1 MLYFGSIYILLPIYS
16 FLLYLYSN
24 FKTIATDKL
33 NIEQLKDYFKDKE
46 SFETSDIVKFY
57 LQREQE
63 VKTTTIN
70 WRVYNLVQSGVLN
83 RIGRGRFAI
92 GKNRVY
98 TPEISSKIKSVHSK
112 LKKEFPYLR
121 MCIWNTSSL
130 NEFMIHQP
138 GRFYILIEV
147 DKEATQSVFFYLK
160 EHKFSVFIE
169 PTKDLIEKYLPDEKE
184 TLIVK
189 SLVSEAPLQ
198 SINKI
203 NSPTIE
209 KMLVD
214 IFCDDIIF
222 AAQQGFEMRTIFQEA
237 LNKYTVN
244 ESRMMR
250 YADRRRKKDSFREY
264 LNSITNLRQQS

>member
-1 MLYFGSIYILLPIYS
+1 M
-16 FLLYLYSN
+16 YSN
-24 FKTIATDKL
+24 FNTIATDKL
-33 NIEQLKDYFKDKE
+33 NIEQLKDYFKDTE

-57 LQREQE
+57 LQREPE

-70 WRVYNLVQSGVLN
+70 WRVYNLVQTGVLN

-98 TPEISSKIKSVHSK
+98 IPELSSKIKLVHSK
-112 LKKEFPYLR
+112 LKKEFPFLR
-121 MCIWNTSSL
+121 MCIWNTSSI

-147 DKEATQSVFFYLK
+147 DKEAAQSVFFYLK
-160 EHKFSVFIE
+160 AHKFSVFIE
-169 PTKDLIEKYLPDEKE
+169 PTKDVIEKYLPDEKE

-198 SINKI
+198 ILNRINY
-203 NSPTIE
+203 PTIE
-209 KMLVD
+209 KILVD
-214 IFCDDIIF
+214 IFCDDVIF
-222 AAQQGFEMRTIFQEA
+222 AAQQGYEMRTIFQEVF
-237 LNKYTVN
+237 NKYTVN

-250 YADRRRKKDSFREY
+250 YADRRRKKESFREY
-264 LNSITNLRQQS
+264 LDSISNLRQQS

>member
-1 MLYFGSIYILLPIYS
+1 M
-16 FLLYLYSN
+16 
-24 FKTIATDKL
+24 
-33 NIEQLKDYFKDKE
+33 
-46 SFETSDIVKFY
+46 
-57 LQREQE
+57 
-63 VKTTTIN
+63 
-70 WRVYNLVQSGVLN
+70 VQSGVLN
-83 RIGRGRFAI
+83 RIGRGRFAF

-98 TPEISSKIKSVHSK
+98 VPEISSKIKSIHTK

-147 DKEATQSVFFYLK
+147 EKEAAQSVFFYLK

-169 PTKDLIEKYLPDEKE
+169 PTTDLIDKYFPEEKE

-198 SINKI
+198 TIGRI
-203 NSPTIE
+203 NSATIE
-209 KMLVD
+209 KILVD
-214 IFCDDIIF
+214 IFCDDVIF
-222 AAQQGFEMRTIFQEA
+222 SAQQGSEMRTILKEVF
-237 LNKYTVN
+237 NKYTVN

-250 YADRRRKKDSFREY
+250 YADRRRRKESFREY
-264 LNSITNLRQQS
+264 LNSISNLRQQS

>member
-1 MLYFGSIYILLPIYS
+1 
-16 FLLYLYSN
+16 
-24 FKTIATDKL
+24 
-33 NIEQLKDYFKDKE
+33 
-46 SFETSDIVKFY
+46 
-57 LQREQE
+57 
-63 VKTTTIN
+63 
-70 WRVYNLVQSGVLN
+70 
-83 RIGRGRFAI
+83 
-92 GKNRVY
+92 
-98 TPEISSKIKSVHSK
+98 
-112 LKKEFPYLR
+112 
-121 MCIWNTSSL
+121 
-130 NEFMIHQP
+130 MIHQP

-160 EHKFSVFIE
+160 EHKFSMFIE

-198 SINKI
+198 SIDKMNL
-203 NSPTIE
+203 PTLE

-237 LNKYTVN
+237 LNKYSVN
-244 ESRMMR
+244 ENRMMR

-264 LNSITNLRQQS
+264 LNSFR

>member
-1 MLYFGSIYILLPIYS
+1 LLPIYS
-16 FLLYLYSN
+16 FYYICTLIFL
-24 FKTIATDKL
+24 TIATDKL
-33 NIEQLKDYFKDKE
+33 NIEQLKDFFKDKE
-46 SFETSDIVKFY
+46 NFETSDLVNFY
-57 LQREQE
+57 LQWEPE
-63 VKTTTIN
+63 VKPTTIN
-70 WRVYNLVQSGVLN
+70 WRIYNLVQSGVLT

-92 GKNRVY
+92 GKNRIY

-138 GRFYILIEV
+138 GRFYLLIEV
-147 DKEATQSVFFYLK
+147 DKEAAQSVFFHLK

-169 PTKDLIEKYLPDEKE
+169 PTKDLFEKYLPDEKE

-189 SLVSEAPLQ
+189 SLVTEAPLQ
-198 SINKI
+198 TINRI

-214 IFCDDIIF
+214 IFCDNIIF
-222 AAQQGFEMRTIFQEA
+222 AAQQGSEMRIIFQEA
-237 LNKYTVN
+237 LKKYTIN

-250 YADRRRKKDSFREY
+250 YADRRRKKESFRKY
-264 LNSITNLRQQS
+264 LNSFR